1 VAGKVGPGRPRDRT
15 IDRTI
20 TQTTLALLAED
31 GYRGLT
37 TDAIAERAGVSKASI
52 YRRWSSKQDVVV
64 AAVTSLTQDL
74 TAPDT
79 GSLEG
84 DLTVI
89 VEELVPLHA
98 DPATARLI
106 AALLDHLIHSDELA
120 EAVRASTVRERRR
133 VARVVLER
141 GIERGEA
148 RADADLEV
156 AIDLLAAPFY
166 FRALITGAPID
177 SAFARDLVQVVLAWL
192 RPQQPP
198 RRDRS

>member
-1 VAGKVGPGRPRDRT
+1 MAGKVGPGRPRDDS
-15 IDRTI
+15 IDATI
-20 TQTTLALLAED
+20 TTATLALLTED
-31 GYRGLT
+31 GYSGLT
-37 TDAIAERAGVSKASI
+37 TDAIADRAGVSKATI

-74 TAPDT
+74 EAPDT

-89 VEELVPLHA
+89 VEELVPLYA

-106 AALLDHLIHSDELA
+106 AALLEHLVRSDELA

-133 VARVVLER
+133 VTRVVLER

-156 AIDLLAAPFY
+156 AIDLVAAPFY
-166 FRALITGAPID
+166 FRALITGDPID
-177 SAFARDLVQVVLAWL
+177 TTFARDLVQVVMAWL
-192 RPQQPP
+192 RPEQ
-198 RRDRS
+198 RARS

>member
-1 VAGKVGPGRPRDRT
+1 MAEKVGPGRPRDQS
-15 IDRTI
+15 IDATI
-20 TQTTLALLAED
+20 TTTTLALLAEH
-31 GYRGLT
+31 GYSGLT
-37 TDAIAERAGVSKASI
+37 TDAIATQAGVSKATI

-74 TAPDT
+74 DAPDT

-89 VEELVPLHA
+89 AEELVPLYNDA
-98 DPATARLI
+98 GTARLI
-106 AALLDHLIHSDELA
+106 AALLEHLVRSDELA

-133 VARVVLER
+133 VTRFVLER

-156 AIDLLAAPFY
+156 AMDLIAAPFY
-166 FRALITGAPID
+166 FRALITGDPID
-177 SAFARDLVQVVLAWL
+177 RSFARDLVQVVLAWL
-192 RPQQPP
+192 GPRQPH
-198 RRDRS
+198 RS